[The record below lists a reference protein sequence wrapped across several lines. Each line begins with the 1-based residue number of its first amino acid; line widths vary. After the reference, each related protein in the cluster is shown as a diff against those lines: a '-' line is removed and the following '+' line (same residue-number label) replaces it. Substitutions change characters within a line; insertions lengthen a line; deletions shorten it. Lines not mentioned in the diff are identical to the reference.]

1 MSSPV
6 PAADAGAKRPDFAS
20 GYPESETLDVLL
32 RAFDAGDFAAVR
44 KGTSALLATE
54 TDDAILEATADLRRR
69 IYPGATAV
77 YILALSVGLLLFLAG
92 YYWLR
97 VQP

>member
-6 PAADAGAKRPDFAS
+6 PAEEAGAKRAGFAS

-44 KGTSALLATE
+44 EGTSTLLATE
-54 TDDAILEATADLRRR
+54 TDDAILKATTDLRRR
-69 IYPGATAV
+69 IYPGATAI

>member
-1 MSSPV
+1 MSSPA
-6 PAADAGAKRPDFAS
+6 PATEAGAKRPSFAS
-20 GYPESETLDVLL
+20 GYPQSETLDDLL
-32 RAFDAGDFAAVR
+32 GAFDAGDFAAVR
-44 KGTSALLATE
+44 EGTSALLASE
-54 TDDAILEATADLRRR
+54 TDDAILAATADLRRR